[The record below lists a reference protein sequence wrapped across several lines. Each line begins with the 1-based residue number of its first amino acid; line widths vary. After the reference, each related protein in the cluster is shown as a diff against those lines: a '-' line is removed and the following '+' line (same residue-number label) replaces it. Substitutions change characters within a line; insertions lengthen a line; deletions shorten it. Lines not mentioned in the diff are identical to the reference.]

1 MARRHDEPDRAAAE
15 AAGTALASG
24 AADAAAVDPPV
35 ANAAELAAAAP
46 AGGNAA
52 AAAVARHVEVAVDA
66 AGGAGSRTWTYVV
79 PPVLADLEA
88 GEAVLVEW
96 GRRRALGI
104 VLGEAVPPAD
114 VIARPVIDRVRAD
127 GPLLPPLSVA
137 LAREISARY
146 LAPPAVVIR
155 AMLPPGLLEKVE
167 LVASVAPDASAAA
180 AAGDRAARAVAGT
193 GTAATGTVAIE
204 PAANG
209 RAPGGSVEPDAATAA
224 VLGALG
230 AGPRPASAL
239 PAPDGRAAL
248 LRRLRALEASGRVR
262 LEWTLGAAG
271 ALPRFERRVHLP
283 VTGQEAVGA
292 DGRAADGRP
301 LGPRQRALLAELA
314 GAGPAADLPA
324 PELAARHGQAALA
337 GLARRGLVILETRE
351 RARDPLRGRAAGA
364 RGSRPPGADLTPAQA
379 AAVDMI
385 GVAIAD
391 RDPTPLLID
400 GPTGSGKTA
409 VYVEAIAACLAA
421 GRPALVLVPEVA
433 LTLPLVDRLRADLG
447 AEVLVVHS
455 ALGDG
460 ERADVWRRVRAG
472 SADVVVGTRLAVV
485 APLADVGLVIVDEEH
500 ESAYKSDRTPRIQAR
515 DVAVLLGHLA
525 GAAVVLGSATPAVES
540 AGRARRGE
548 YRRLTLPDR
557 VGGAMPSVELVDL
570 RAELA
575 AGNRGLVSRRL
586 AELLA
591 ALDPA
596 AGERAILVINRRGAA
611 SAVLCRDC
619 GHVLACAECTLP
631 MVYHQ
636 AGMTLRCHHCG
647 AASPMVARCPAC
659 GSPRIRYLGG
669 GTERLEAEVR
679 ARFGHLRVGR
689 LDRDV
694 VEHRGAAARVVDDL
708 IDGRIDVLVG
718 TSLVA
723 KGLDVPEVT
732 LVGVVSADVSLTLPD
747 ERSAERTFQLL
758 LQAVGR
764 AGRGDRPGR
773 AVIQTYQPDH
783 PAVRAV
789 VTGDADAFYASEL
802 GVRERFGAPPFGRTV
817 KLSVGLEDR
826 EAARAEGRAMADR
839 LRERAGRLGVAVT
852 IAGPAP
858 AYVPRR
864 AGRWRY
870 HLVVRGADPLAVL
883 DGDPGPPW
891 SVDVDPESLL

>member
-1 MARRHDEPDRAAAE
+1 MDRRQHEPGPPVAESAE
-15 AAGTALASG
+15 AAGPTVARLVAGVVPG
-24 AADAAAVDPPV
+24 AAEPM
-35 ANAAELAAAAP
+35 AAERSDGPAAIDADS
-46 AGGNAA
+46 
-52 AAAVARHVEVAVDA
+52 RLVEVAVDA
-66 AGGAGSRTWTYVV
+66 AGGAGARTWTYIV
-79 PPVLADLEA
+79 PASLTNLEA

-104 VLGEAVPPAD
+104 VLGDAAPPAG
-114 VIARPVIDRVRAD
+114 VIPRPVIDRVRAD

-167 LVASVAPDASAAA
+167 LVASVAPDASTTW
-180 AAGDRAARAVAGT
+180 GGEP
-193 GTAATGTVAIE
+193 GTAAGAAEEPGATA
-204 PAANG
+204 PAATG
-209 RAPGGSVEPDAATAA
+209 AVRPDAATST
-224 VLGALG
+224 LLDALA
-230 AGPRPASAL
+230 AGPRPAAAL

-248 LRRLRALEASGRVR
+248 LRRLRALEAAGSVR

-271 ALPRFERRVHLP
+271 ALPRFERRVRLAAS
-283 VTGQEAVGA
+283 GQAALGA
-292 DGRAADGRP
+292 DGRAMDGRP

-314 GAGPAADLPA
+314 QAGPAADLPA
-324 PELAARHGQAALA
+324 PELAARHGQGALA
-337 GLARRGLVILETRE
+337 GLARRGLIVLDTRE
-351 RARDPLRGRAAGA
+351 RARDPLRGRAAGT
-364 RGSRPPGADLTPAQA
+364 RGSRPPGADLTPPQA
-379 AAVDMI
+379 TAVDLI
-385 GVAIAD
+385 RTAIAD
-391 RDPTPLLID
+391 RDPTPLLVD
-400 GPTGSGKTA
+400 GPTASGKTA
-409 VYVEAIAACLAA
+409 VYVEAIAASLAA

-447 AEVLVVHS
+447 AEVVVIHS

-460 ERADVWRRVRAG
+460 ERADAWRRVRAG
-472 SADVVVGTRLAVV
+472 SADVVVGTRLAVL

-500 ESAYKSDRTPRIQAR
+500 EGAYKSDRTPRIQAR
-515 DVAVLLGHLA
+515 DVAILLGRLA
-525 GAAVVLGSATPAVES
+525 GGAVVLGSATPAVES
-540 AGRARRGE
+540 VGRARRGE

-591 ALDPA
+591 ALDPG

-619 GHVLACAECTLP
+619 GHVLACPECTLP

-647 AASPMVARCPAC
+647 AASPMVARCPSC

-694 VEHRGAAARVVDDL
+694 VERRGAAARVIDDL
-708 IDGRIDVLVG
+708 IEGRIDVLVG

-758 LQAVGR
+758 VQAVGR

-789 VTGDADAFYASEL
+789 VNGDADAFYAAEL
-802 GVRERFGAPPFGRTV
+802 AIRERFGAPPFGRTV

-826 EAARAEGRAMADR
+826 EAARTEGRAMADR
-839 LRERAGRLGVAVT
+839 LRERAGRLGVTAT

-870 HLVVRGADPLAVL
+870 HLVVRGADPLAIL